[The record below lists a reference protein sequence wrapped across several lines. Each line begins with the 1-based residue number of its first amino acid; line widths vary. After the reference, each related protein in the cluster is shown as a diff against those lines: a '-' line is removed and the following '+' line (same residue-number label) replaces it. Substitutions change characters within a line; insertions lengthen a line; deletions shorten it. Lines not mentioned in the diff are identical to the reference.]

1 MSNEP
6 EAVNLPDPAELKR
19 RLEAYC
25 QSHTVTK
32 FEPDEIIEL
41 IEDGEDIQWLAGQIS
56 ENTEPSAELINLL
69 TDLKS
74 MYHPAEAESGGAA
87 DLTPPEAEV
96 SEAGLPDSA
105 VTELVEPA
113 TEAGMS
119 EFDPAMLEGLQL
131 PPGMNLDQLKKLM
144 ESPQGNLMADF
155 SLFCQEKG
163 LQADS
168 VDKNTKKMVESLR
181 ELWMNSPR
189 EAFGGKTPL
198 ELMDENPELA
208 LPGKVETFRR
218 ETPKIGRN
226 DLCPCGSGKKY
237 KKCCGKG
244 L

>member
-1 MSNEP
+1 MPNEP

-19 RLEAYC
+19 RLETYC
-25 QSHTVTK
+25 QIHAVTK

-41 IEDGEDIQWLAGQIS
+41 IEDGEDIDWLAAQIS
-56 ENTEPSAELINLL
+56 EPAEPAAELINLL
-69 TDLKS
+69 TELKS
-74 MYHPAEAESGGAA
+74 LYHPAETESEDEPDFSA
-87 DLTPPEAEV
+87 PEFE
-96 SEAGLPDSA
+96 
-105 VTELVEPA
+105 A
-113 TEAGMS
+113 TEAISAEIVTGEFDGS
-119 EFDPAMLEGLQL
+119 TTETGTPGFDPALLEGIQL
-131 PPGMNLDQLKKLM
+131 PPGMNMDQLKKLM

-163 LQADS
+163 MQTDAM
-168 VDKNTKKMVESLR
+168 DKNTKKMVESLR
-181 ELWMNSPR
+181 EEWMDAPR
-189 EAFGGKTPL
+189 EAFGGKTPR
-198 ELMDENPELA
+198 ELMTENPELA